1 MLEKIKNLKSK
12 NMHCEM
18 IAKQLI
24 QIKEKIIVVNALE
37 NGEIRVY
44 ELIGGSLNIQQLT
57 TGFDVPDNVSLVS
70 KIIVNE
76 LWKEKG
82 LFIHKILCKNGYE
95 NLAETMIYQVLDFA
109 EFHNQYQ
116 TVGISDREYERWFP
130 YAKNAL
136 KNFNRENRTYV
147 YYTR

>member
-12 NMHCEM
+12 NMHCER

-82 LFIHKILCKNGYE
+82 LFIHKILCK
-95 NLAETMIYQVLDFA
+95 
-109 EFHNQYQ
+109 
-116 TVGISDREYERWFP
+116 
-130 YAKNAL
+130 K
-136 KNFNRENRTYV
+136 
-147 YYTR
+147 